1 MKSLIFILGITLVS
15 FTNVC
20 NASNKYGKHLN
31 SFQEV
36 YLSTDNCCMNQNQI
50 TAIKN
55 PYLAKDSEEFNPD
68 AVIVYNQK
76 TIKEIIN
83 EGDII
88 TEFSASDDIDFKE
101 YENSMK
107 EIILQFDLITE
118 NSVSNEVFSLTEAR
132 TIENRI
138 AELEQIIESTET
150 NEVSPL
156 DFDKINTNSMMTNTF
171 NSKRFLGMN

>member
-1 MKSLIFILGITLVS
+1 MKSLIFILGITLMS
-15 FTNVC
+15 FTSVC
-20 NASNKYGKHLN
+20 KASNKYAKHLN

-36 YLSTDNCCMNQNQI
+36 HLSIDNCCINQKQI

-55 PYLAKDSEEFNPD
+55 PSLVKDSEEFNPD
-68 AVIVYNQK
+68 TVIVYNQK
-76 TIKEIIN
+76 TIKENIN
-83 EGDII
+83 EGDIV
-88 TEFSASDDIDFKE
+88 TEFSASEDMNFKD

-107 EIILQFDLITE
+107 KIIAQFDLITE
-118 NSVSNEVFSLTEAR
+118 NSVFNEVFPLTEAR

-138 AELEQIIESTET
+138 AELEQIIESTKT

-156 DFDKINTNSMMTNTF
+156 NFYKINTNSMMTNAF

>member
-20 NASNKYGKHLN
+20 KASNKYAKHLN

-36 YLSTDNCCMNQNQI
+36 YLSTDNCCINQNQI
-50 TAIKN
+50 TATKN
-55 PYLAKDSEEFNPD
+55 PSLVKDSEEFNPD

-88 TEFSASDDIDFKE
+88 TEFTASDDIDFKV
-101 YENSMK
+101 YENSIK
-107 EIILQFDLITE
+107 EIIAQFDLITE
-118 NSVSNEVFSLTEAR
+118 NSVSKEVFPLTEAR
-132 TIENRI
+132 TIENQI

-156 DFDKINTNSMMTNTF
+156 DFNKINSNSMMTNTF
-171 NSKRFLGMN
+171 NSKRFIGMN

>member
-36 YLSTDNCCMNQNQI
+36 YLSTDNYCINQKQI

-55 PYLAKDSEEFNPD
+55 PSLVKDSEEFNPD
-68 AVIVYNQK
+68 KVIVYNQK
-76 TIKEIIN
+76 TMKDIID
-83 EGDII
+83 EGDVI
-88 TEFSASDDIDFKE
+88 TEFSASDDMNFKE
-101 YENSMK
+101 YENAMK
-107 EIILQFDLITE
+107 AIIAQFDLFTE
-118 NSVSNEVFSLTEAR
+118 NSVSNDVFPLTEAR
-132 TIENRI
+132 TIENQI
-138 AELEQIIESTET
+138 AELEQIIESKET
-150 NEVSPL
+150 NEFSPL
-156 DFDKINTNSMMTNTF
+156 DFNKINSNSMMTNTF

>member
-1 MKSLIFILGITLVS
+1 MKSLIFILVITLVS

-31 SFQEV
+31 SFQDV
-36 YLSTDNCCMNQNQI
+36 YLSTDNCCINQNQN
-50 TAIKN
+50 TATKN
-55 PYLAKDSEEFNPD
+55 PYLANDLEEFNPD

-88 TEFSASDDIDFKE
+88 TEFSASDDMNFKE
-101 YENSMK
+101 YENSVK
-107 EIILQFDLITE
+107 EIIAQFDLITE
-118 NSVSNEVFSLTEAR
+118 NSVSNEVFPLTEAR

-138 AELEQIIESTET
+138 AELEQIIESKET

-156 DFDKINTNSMMTNTF
+156 DFNKINTSSMMVNSF